1 MNEQLAKQILKIF
14 ANNPFDAYNH
24 KQISSRIGA
33 GSKAE
38 RQEVIRTM
46 QELAEQKHLVEDSH
60 KGKYKINPKSIDD
73 ELMPQNYVVGTID
86 MKQGGKAYVIPEE
99 EGREDI
105 QIAPNNTH
113 HALHG
118 DTVKVLMFPQ
128 RKMHKPEGQVVEI
141 LKRAKTRF
149 VGVIQKQE
157 RFAFMVSDS
166 RTMQVDIFIHIDDL
180 AGAENGEKV
189 LVEMT
194 DWPERMNNPV
204 GKVIKRLG
212 KPGDN
217 NVEMQSILAEYD
229 FPLDFPKE
237 VEEEAKK
244 IKKPTKKEI
253 SSRRDFR
260 DVTTFTIDPADAK
273 DFDDALSFRELPN
286 GHVEVGVHIADVS
299 YYVKPGSAIDREA
312 YERGTSVYLVDRTIP
327 MLPEKL
333 CNEVCSLRQDEE
345 KLCFSV
351 VMEMD
356 AKGKVH
362 NTWMGK
368 TVIKSDRR
376 MAYEEAQEII
386 ENGDLKNEKSADAV
400 TVAILKLHSIA
411 EKLRVARYKSGAI
424 NFETQEVKFQLDE
437 NAKPIGVY
445 IKESK
450 EANWLIEEFML
461 LANRS
466 VAEYIGKPTNRV
478 KSSKNST
485 TRTFVYRVH
494 DEPNPEKLNTFVEF
508 VAKLGFSMKT
518 SSRKALAESYNRL
531 FENIS
536 GRGEEHMVDTIAIR
550 TMSKAYYSTENIGH
564 YGLAFPYYTHFTS
577 PIRRYPDLMVH
588 RLLERYL
595 EGGASVNA
603 DEYEDYCRHCSVME
617 KKAADAER
625 TSVKYKQAEY
635 LADKLGQVFPALIS
649 GVSKWG
655 IYAEIEGNKC
665 EGMIPIGSLKDDYYM
680 LDEDNY
686 QVIGRRHGRC
696 YKLGYPV
703 HIRVRKVDLL
713 KKQIDFDLVEEEDT
727 RAPKHESKKKSHKE
741 TQKPKS
747 HGRKK
752 KGAKRGLMV
761 LACCLLALGCQQVPQ
776 VPAEPDYADTT
787 QWFVADRG
795 AGVDVFYIT
804 STETDDYPMGGAVW
818 YFSDTYND
826 SLRAL
831 LQGEMTGVDQLLAGD
846 LNFYSPYYR
855 QCSMETFTADSLVA
869 ERMPLAMGD
878 VKRAFDYYI
887 EHLNGGRPFI
897 VAGFSQGAIGVV
909 ELLKHMDDEA
919 YSRMVAAYVIG
930 WKVTDDDLAAT
941 THILAARDS
950 ADLGVTVCYNS
961 VRTPQCAIPMLSE
974 GNRMAINPLN
984 WRTDGEPATTVFR
997 GDTLTVTLDTAS
1009 LLLCVDGYTRN
1020 DYMLPLV
1027 GVDGNYHCL
1036 DITLYAEAIRRN
1048 IALRAKL
1055 MH

>member
-1 MNEQLAKQILKIF
+1 MNENLAKQILKIF

-24 KQISSRIGA
+24 KQIASRIGA
-33 GSKAE
+33 NSKAE

-73 ELMPQNYVVGTID
+73 ELLPQNYVTGTID

-141 LKRAKTRF
+141 IKRAKTRF
-149 VGVIQKQE
+149 VGVIQRQE

-166 RTMQVDIFIHIDDL
+166 RTMPVDIFIHIDDL
-180 AGAENGEKV
+180 GGAENGEKV

-253 SSRRDFR
+253 ASRRDFR

-273 DFDDALSFRELPN
+273 DFDDALSFQELPN

-356 AKGKVH
+356 AGGVRDRKGANTTPKVYD
-362 NTWMGK
+362 TWMGK
-368 TVIKSDRR
+368 SVIKSNRR

-386 ENGDLKNEKSADAV
+386 EGERSKVKGERCDDEVA
-400 TVAILKLHSIA
+400 VAILKLHSIA
-411 EKLRVARYKSGAI
+411 EKLRAARYKSGAI

-466 VAEYIGKPTNRV
+466 VAEFIGKTGKTG
-478 KSSKNST
+478 KSSKPA
-485 TRTFVYRVH
+485 RTFVYRVH

-508 VAKLGFSMKT
+508 VATLGFSMKT

-531 FENIS
+531 FENIA

-595 EGGASVNA
+595 QGGTSVKA
-603 DEYEDYCRHCSVME
+603 AEYEDYCKHCSIME

-625 TSVKYKQAEY
+625 TSVKYKQAEF

-713 KKQIDFDLVEEEDT
+713 KKQIDFDLVEEDDHIAG
-727 RAPKHESKKKSHKE
+727 APAGRKAAGKHATQTSKDKNQRNKKGSPSAKDNKKKSH
-741 TQKPKS
+741 S
-747 HGRKK
+747 RHKK
-752 KGAKRGLMV
+752 
-761 LACCLLALGCQQVPQ
+761 
-776 VPAEPDYADTT
+776 
-787 QWFVADRG
+787 
-795 AGVDVFYIT
+795 
-804 STETDDYPMGGAVW
+804 
-818 YFSDTYND
+818 
-826 SLRAL
+826 
-831 LQGEMTGVDQLLAGD
+831 
-846 LNFYSPYYR
+846 
-855 QCSMETFTADSLVA
+855 
-869 ERMPLAMGD
+869 
-878 VKRAFDYYI
+878 
-887 EHLNGGRPFI
+887 
-897 VAGFSQGAIGVV
+897 
-909 ELLKHMDDEA
+909 
-919 YSRMVAAYVIG
+919 
-930 WKVTDDDLAAT
+930 
-941 THILAARDS
+941 
-950 ADLGVTVCYNS
+950 
-961 VRTPQCAIPMLSE
+961 
-974 GNRMAINPLN
+974 
-984 WRTDGEPATTVFR
+984 
-997 GDTLTVTLDTAS
+997 
-1009 LLLCVDGYTRN
+1009 
-1020 DYMLPLV
+1020 
-1027 GVDGNYHCL
+1027 
-1036 DITLYAEAIRRN
+1036 
-1048 IALRAKL
+1048 
-1055 MH
+1055 

>member
-1 MNEQLAKQILKIF
+1 MKEQFERERDNQGANDSLAKQILKIF

-38 RQEVIRTM
+38 RQEVIRTI

-73 ELMPQNYVVGTID
+73 ELLPQNYVTGTID

-141 LKRAKTRF
+141 IKRAKTRF
-149 VGVIQKQE
+149 VGVLQKQE

-237 VEEEAKK
+237 VEDEARK

-253 SSRRDFR
+253 ASRRDFR

-273 DFDDALSFRELPN
+273 DFDDALSFRELDN

-356 AKGKVH
+356 AKGKVY

-368 TVIKSDRR
+368 TVIRSDRR

-386 ENGDLKNEKSADAV
+386 ESLQVYKSTSQRV
-400 TVAILKLHSIA
+400 EEAILRLHAIA
-411 EKLRVARYKSGAI
+411 TKLRAERYKNGAI

-466 VAEYIGKPTNRV
+466 VAEWVGKSTSQQDF
-478 KSSKNST
+478 KSQSLKVSKSQSLKVPKV
-485 TRTFVYRVH
+485 FVYRVH

-508 VAKLGFSMKT
+508 VSKLGFSMKT

-531 FENIS
+531 FENIA

-564 YGLAFPYYTHFTS
+564 YGLAFQYYTHFTS

-588 RLLERYL
+588 RLLEYYL
-595 EGGASVNA
+595 STSQQVNKSTSNSKNSSA
-603 DEYEDYCRHCSVME
+603 TPNREVYEEYCKHCSIME

-703 HIRVRKVDLL
+703 HIRVRRVDLL
-713 KKQIDFDLVEEEDT
+713 KKQIDFDLVEEDDLGS
-727 RAPKHESKKKSHKE
+727 RPSPHKSNGKDR
-741 TQKPKS
+741 KS
-747 HGRKK
+747 SGKDNKSGGKQK
-752 KGAKRGLMV
+752 KGQHHRKR
-761 LACCLLALGCQQVPQ
+761 
-776 VPAEPDYADTT
+776 
-787 QWFVADRG
+787 
-795 AGVDVFYIT
+795 
-804 STETDDYPMGGAVW
+804 
-818 YFSDTYND
+818 
-826 SLRAL
+826 
-831 LQGEMTGVDQLLAGD
+831 
-846 LNFYSPYYR
+846 
-855 QCSMETFTADSLVA
+855 
-869 ERMPLAMGD
+869 
-878 VKRAFDYYI
+878 
-887 EHLNGGRPFI
+887 
-897 VAGFSQGAIGVV
+897 
-909 ELLKHMDDEA
+909 
-919 YSRMVAAYVIG
+919 
-930 WKVTDDDLAAT
+930 
-941 THILAARDS
+941 
-950 ADLGVTVCYNS
+950 NS
-961 VRTPQCAIPMLSE
+961 
-974 GNRMAINPLN
+974 
-984 WRTDGEPATTVFR
+984 
-997 GDTLTVTLDTAS
+997 
-1009 LLLCVDGYTRN
+1009 
-1020 DYMLPLV
+1020 
-1027 GVDGNYHCL
+1027 
-1036 DITLYAEAIRRN
+1036 
-1048 IALRAKL
+1048 
-1055 MH
+1055 

>member
-24 KQISSRIGA
+24 KQIASRVGA
-33 GSKAE
+33 NSKAE

-46 QELAEQKHLVEDSH
+46 QQLAEEKHLVEDDH
-60 KGKYKINPKSIDD
+60 KGKFKINPKSINDD
-73 ELMPQNYVVGTID
+73 LMPHNYVTGTID
-86 MKQGGKAYVIPEE
+86 MKQGGKAYVIPDE

-105 QIAPNNTH
+105 QIAPNNTR

-141 LKRAKTRF
+141 IKRAKTHF
-149 VGVIQKQE
+149 VGVIQRQE

-189 LVEMT
+189 LVEMI

-204 GKVIKRLG
+204 GRVIKRLG

-244 IKKPTKKEI
+244 IKKPTKKEMA
-253 SSRRDFR
+253 SRRDFR

-286 GHVEVGVHIADVS
+286 GHIEVCVHIADVS
-299 YYVKPGSAIDREA
+299 YYVKPGSTIDREA
-312 YERGTSVYLVDRTIP
+312 YTRGTSVYLVDRTIP

-351 VMEMD
+351 VLEMD
-356 AKGKVH
+356 SKAKVH
-362 NTWMGK
+362 KTWMGK
-368 TVIKSDRR
+368 TVICSNRR

-386 ENGDLKNEKSADAV
+386 ESGISDGTAV
-400 TVAILKLHSIA
+400 ATAILRLHALATI
-411 EKLRVARYKSGAI
+411 LRNQRYKSGAI

-466 VAEYIGKPTNRV
+466 VAEYIGKPSG
-478 KSSKNST
+478 KSGKSGKTGAPS
-485 TRTFVYRVH
+485 RTFVYRVH

-531 FENIS
+531 FENIA

-595 EGGASVNA
+595 EGGSSVKK
-603 DEYEDYCRHCSVME
+603 DEYEDYCKHCSIME

-625 TSVKYKQAEY
+625 TSVKYKQAEF

-686 QVIGRRHGRC
+686 QVIGRRNGRC

-713 KKQIDFDLVEEEDT
+713 KKQIDFDLVEEEAQNP
-727 RAPKHESKKKSHKE
+727 APKAKNSRKNSKTGIPGKSGKAGKNKKK
-741 TQKPKS
+741 
-747 HGRKK
+747 R
-752 KGAKRGLMV
+752 
-761 LACCLLALGCQQVPQ
+761 
-776 VPAEPDYADTT
+776 
-787 QWFVADRG
+787 
-795 AGVDVFYIT
+795 
-804 STETDDYPMGGAVW
+804 
-818 YFSDTYND
+818 
-826 SLRAL
+826 
-831 LQGEMTGVDQLLAGD
+831 
-846 LNFYSPYYR
+846 
-855 QCSMETFTADSLVA
+855 
-869 ERMPLAMGD
+869 
-878 VKRAFDYYI
+878 
-887 EHLNGGRPFI
+887 
-897 VAGFSQGAIGVV
+897 
-909 ELLKHMDDEA
+909 
-919 YSRMVAAYVIG
+919 
-930 WKVTDDDLAAT
+930 
-941 THILAARDS
+941 
-950 ADLGVTVCYNS
+950 
-961 VRTPQCAIPMLSE
+961 
-974 GNRMAINPLN
+974 
-984 WRTDGEPATTVFR
+984 
-997 GDTLTVTLDTAS
+997 
-1009 LLLCVDGYTRN
+1009 
-1020 DYMLPLV
+1020 
-1027 GVDGNYHCL
+1027 
-1036 DITLYAEAIRRN
+1036 
-1048 IALRAKL
+1048 
-1055 MH
+1055 

>member
-1 MNEQLAKQILKIF
+1 MRYVNIMNEQLAKQILKIF

-73 ELMPQNYVVGTID
+73 DLMPQNYVVGTID

-105 QIAPNNTH
+105 QIAPNNTN

-141 LKRAKTRF
+141 LKRAKIRF

-166 RTMQVDIFIHIDDL
+166 RTMPVDIFIHIDDL
-180 AGAENGEKV
+180 GGAENGEKV

-253 SSRRDFR
+253 ASRRDFR
-260 DVTTFTIDPADAK
+260 DITTFTIDPADAK
-273 DFDDALSFRELPN
+273 DFDDAISFRELPN

-333 CNEVCSLRQDEE
+333 CNEVCSLRQDED

-356 AKGKVH
+356 NKGKVYD
-362 NTWMGK
+362 TWMGK
-368 TVIKSDRR
+368 TVICSDRR

-386 ENGDLKNEKSADAV
+386 EANTVPDGSPVGD
-400 TVAILKLHSIA
+400 AILKLHAIA
-411 EKLRVARYKSGAI
+411 TKLRAARYKSGAI

-461 LANRS
+461 LANRT
-466 VAEYIGKPTNRV
+466 VAEFIGKP
-478 KSSKNST
+478 KNK
-485 TRTFVYRVH
+485 TFVYRVH

-531 FENIS
+531 FENIA

-564 YGLAFPYYTHFTS
+564 YGLAFAYYTHFTS

-588 RLLERYL
+588 RLLDLYL
-595 EGGASVNA
+595 HDGASVKA
-603 DEYEDYCRHCSVME
+603 AEYEDYCKHCSIME

-713 KKQIDFDLVEEEDT
+713 KKQIDFDLVEEDSTSRKDIKVKSNKVEKTKSGRD
-727 RAPKHESKKKSHKE
+727 KKAKKQKS
-741 TQKPKS
+741 
-747 HGRKK
+747 RK
-752 KGAKRGLMV
+752 R
-761 LACCLLALGCQQVPQ
+761 
-776 VPAEPDYADTT
+776 
-787 QWFVADRG
+787 
-795 AGVDVFYIT
+795 
-804 STETDDYPMGGAVW
+804 
-818 YFSDTYND
+818 
-826 SLRAL
+826 
-831 LQGEMTGVDQLLAGD
+831 
-846 LNFYSPYYR
+846 
-855 QCSMETFTADSLVA
+855 
-869 ERMPLAMGD
+869 
-878 VKRAFDYYI
+878 
-887 EHLNGGRPFI
+887 
-897 VAGFSQGAIGVV
+897 
-909 ELLKHMDDEA
+909 
-919 YSRMVAAYVIG
+919 
-930 WKVTDDDLAAT
+930 
-941 THILAARDS
+941 
-950 ADLGVTVCYNS
+950 
-961 VRTPQCAIPMLSE
+961 
-974 GNRMAINPLN
+974 
-984 WRTDGEPATTVFR
+984 
-997 GDTLTVTLDTAS
+997 
-1009 LLLCVDGYTRN
+1009 
-1020 DYMLPLV
+1020 
-1027 GVDGNYHCL
+1027 
-1036 DITLYAEAIRRN
+1036 
-1048 IALRAKL
+1048 
-1055 MH
+1055 

>member
-1 MNEQLAKQILKIF
+1 MRYVSIMNNQLAKQILKIF
-14 ANNPFDAYNH
+14 ANNPFDAFNH

-38 RQEVIRTM
+38 RQEVIRTI

-105 QIAPNNTH
+105 QIAPNNTN

-141 LKRAKTRF
+141 LKRAKIRF

-166 RTMQVDIFIHIDDL
+166 RTMPVDIFIHIDDL
-180 AGAENGEKV
+180 GGAENGEKV

-253 SSRRDFR
+253 ASRRDFR

-273 DFDDALSFRELPN
+273 DFDDALSYRELPN
-286 GHVEVGVHIADVS
+286 GHIEVGVHIADVS

-356 AKGKVH
+356 SKSKVY

-368 TVIKSDRR
+368 TVICSNRR

-386 ENGDLKNEKSADAV
+386 EANTVPDGSPVGD
-400 TVAILKLHSIA
+400 AILKLHAIA
-411 EKLRVARYKSGAI
+411 TKLRAARYKSGAI

-461 LANRS
+461 LANRT
-466 VAEYIGKPTNRV
+466 VAEFIGKP
-478 KSSKNST
+478 KNK
-485 TRTFVYRVH
+485 TFVYRVH

-531 FENIS
+531 FENIA

-564 YGLAFPYYTHFTS
+564 YGLAFAYYTHFTS

-588 RLLERYL
+588 RLLDLYL
-595 EGGASVNA
+595 HDGASVKA
-603 DEYEDYCRHCSVME
+603 AEYEDYCKHCSIME

-713 KKQIDFDLVEEEDT
+713 KKQIDFDLVEEDST
-727 RAPKHESKKKSHKE
+727 SRKDIKVRSKKIENTKSGRDKKAKK
-741 TQKPKS
+741 QK
-747 HGRKK
+747 
-752 KGAKRGLMV
+752 
-761 LACCLLALGCQQVPQ
+761 
-776 VPAEPDYADTT
+776 
-787 QWFVADRG
+787 
-795 AGVDVFYIT
+795 
-804 STETDDYPMGGAVW
+804 
-818 YFSDTYND
+818 
-826 SLRAL
+826 
-831 LQGEMTGVDQLLAGD
+831 
-846 LNFYSPYYR
+846 
-855 QCSMETFTADSLVA
+855 
-869 ERMPLAMGD
+869 
-878 VKRAFDYYI
+878 
-887 EHLNGGRPFI
+887 
-897 VAGFSQGAIGVV
+897 
-909 ELLKHMDDEA
+909 
-919 YSRMVAAYVIG
+919 SR
-930 WKVTDDDLAAT
+930 
-941 THILAARDS
+941 
-950 ADLGVTVCYNS
+950 
-961 VRTPQCAIPMLSE
+961 
-974 GNRMAINPLN
+974 NR
-984 WRTDGEPATTVFR
+984 
-997 GDTLTVTLDTAS
+997 
-1009 LLLCVDGYTRN
+1009 
-1020 DYMLPLV
+1020 
-1027 GVDGNYHCL
+1027 
-1036 DITLYAEAIRRN
+1036 
-1048 IALRAKL
+1048 
-1055 MH
+1055 

>member
-1 MNEQLAKQILKIF
+1 MNENLAKQILKIF

-24 KQISSRIGA
+24 KQIASRIGA
-33 GSKAE
+33 NSKAE
-38 RQEVIRTM
+38 RQEVIRTI

-60 KGKYKINPKSIDD
+60 KGKYKINPKSIND
-73 ELMPQNYVVGTID
+73 ELLPQNYVTGTID

-118 DTVKVLMFPQ
+118 DTVKVMLFPQ

-141 LKRAKTRF
+141 IRRAKTRF

-166 RTMQVDIFIHIDDL
+166 RTMPVDIFIHIDDL
-180 AGAENGEKV
+180 GGAENGEKV

-229 FPLDFPKE
+229 FPLEFPKE

-244 IKKPTKKEI
+244 IRKPTKKEI
-253 SSRRDFR
+253 ASRRDFR
-260 DVTTFTIDPADAK
+260 DITTFTIDPADAK
-273 DFDDALSFRELPN
+273 DFDDALSFRELEN

-356 AKGKVH
+356 NKGKVYDS
-362 NTWMGK
+362 WMGK
-368 TVIKSDRR
+368 SVIKSDRR

-386 ENGDLKNEKSADAV
+386 ENGELKIENSADVVA
-400 TVAILKLHSIA
+400 VAILKLHGIA
-411 EKLRVARYKSGAI
+411 EKLRAARYKSGAI

-461 LANRS
+461 LANKT
-466 VAEYIGKPTNRV
+466 VAEFVGKTS
-478 KSSKNST
+478 KTSASSKSRNT
-485 TRTFVYRVH
+485 KTFVYRVH

-531 FENIS
+531 FENIA

-595 EGGASVNA
+595 QGGKSVNA

-625 TSVKYKQAEY
+625 TSVKYKQAEF

-686 QVIGRRHGRC
+686 QVIGRRHGRT

-703 HIRVRKVDLL
+703 HIRVRRVDLL
-713 KKQIDFDLVEEEDT
+713 KKQIDFDLVEEDEPLGKQTSSSAKKKSGKPARNKKGTPAD
-727 RAPKHESKKKSHKE
+727 KENKKKSH
-741 TQKPKS
+741 S
-747 HGRKK
+747 RRRK
-752 KGAKRGLMV
+752 
-761 LACCLLALGCQQVPQ
+761 
-776 VPAEPDYADTT
+776 
-787 QWFVADRG
+787 
-795 AGVDVFYIT
+795 
-804 STETDDYPMGGAVW
+804 
-818 YFSDTYND
+818 
-826 SLRAL
+826 
-831 LQGEMTGVDQLLAGD
+831 
-846 LNFYSPYYR
+846 
-855 QCSMETFTADSLVA
+855 
-869 ERMPLAMGD
+869 
-878 VKRAFDYYI
+878 
-887 EHLNGGRPFI
+887 
-897 VAGFSQGAIGVV
+897 
-909 ELLKHMDDEA
+909 
-919 YSRMVAAYVIG
+919 
-930 WKVTDDDLAAT
+930 
-941 THILAARDS
+941 
-950 ADLGVTVCYNS
+950 
-961 VRTPQCAIPMLSE
+961 
-974 GNRMAINPLN
+974 
-984 WRTDGEPATTVFR
+984 
-997 GDTLTVTLDTAS
+997 
-1009 LLLCVDGYTRN
+1009 
-1020 DYMLPLV
+1020 
-1027 GVDGNYHCL
+1027 
-1036 DITLYAEAIRRN
+1036 
-1048 IALRAKL
+1048 
-1055 MH
+1055 

>member
-1 MNEQLAKQILKIF
+1 MNEELAKQILKVF
-14 ANNPFDAYNH
+14 ANNPFDAFNH

-38 RQEVIRTM
+38 RQEVIRTI
-46 QELAEQKHLVEDSH
+46 QQLAEEKHLVEDDH
-60 KGKYKINPKSIDD
+60 KGKYKINPKSINDD
-73 ELMPQNYVVGTID
+73 LLPRNYVTGVID

-118 DTVKVLMFPQ
+118 DTVRVLMFPQ

-141 LKRAKTRF
+141 IKRAKTRF
-149 VGVIQKQE
+149 VGVIQRQE

-180 AGAENGEKV
+180 GGAENGEKV

-212 KPGDN
+212 RPGDN

-244 IKKPTKKEI
+244 IRKPTKKEI
-253 SSRRDFR
+253 ANRRDFR

-333 CNEVCSLRQDEE
+333 CNEVCSLRQDED

-356 AKGKVH
+356 AKGERDRKGANATPKVLK
-362 NTWMGK
+362 TWMGK
-368 TVIKSDRR
+368 TVIRSDRR

-386 ENGDLKNEKSADAV
+386 EAN
-400 TVAILKLHSIA
+400 TVPDGSPVGEAILRLHA
-411 EKLRVARYKSGAI
+411 LATALRSQRYKDGAI
-424 NFETQEVKFQLDE
+424 NFESQEVKFQLDE

-461 LANRS
+461 LANRK
-466 VAEYIGKPTNRV
+466 VAEFGAQRAEFGDKSNR
-478 KSSKNST
+478 KKTPNSEL
-485 TRTFVYRVH
+485 RTPNSNRPFVYRVH

-508 VAKLGFSMKT
+508 VTKLGFSMKT

-531 FENIS
+531 FENIA

-588 RLLERYL
+588 RLLEHYL
-595 EGGASVNA
+595 NSEPQIPNS
-603 DEYEDYCRHCSVME
+603 EQLEEYCRHCSVME

-655 IYAEIEGNKC
+655 IYAEIEDSKC

-713 KKQIDFDLVEEEDT
+713 KKQIDFDLVEEEELTPSRKAKASNEKRPSGKT
-727 RAPKHESKKKSHKE
+727 RESNKSQKK
-741 TQKPKS
+741 
-747 HGRKK
+747 RKK
-752 KGAKRGLMV
+752 R
-761 LACCLLALGCQQVPQ
+761 
-776 VPAEPDYADTT
+776 
-787 QWFVADRG
+787 
-795 AGVDVFYIT
+795 
-804 STETDDYPMGGAVW
+804 
-818 YFSDTYND
+818 
-826 SLRAL
+826 
-831 LQGEMTGVDQLLAGD
+831 
-846 LNFYSPYYR
+846 
-855 QCSMETFTADSLVA
+855 
-869 ERMPLAMGD
+869 
-878 VKRAFDYYI
+878 
-887 EHLNGGRPFI
+887 
-897 VAGFSQGAIGVV
+897 
-909 ELLKHMDDEA
+909 
-919 YSRMVAAYVIG
+919 
-930 WKVTDDDLAAT
+930 
-941 THILAARDS
+941 
-950 ADLGVTVCYNS
+950 
-961 VRTPQCAIPMLSE
+961 
-974 GNRMAINPLN
+974 
-984 WRTDGEPATTVFR
+984 
-997 GDTLTVTLDTAS
+997 
-1009 LLLCVDGYTRN
+1009 
-1020 DYMLPLV
+1020 
-1027 GVDGNYHCL
+1027 
-1036 DITLYAEAIRRN
+1036 
-1048 IALRAKL
+1048 
-1055 MH
+1055 

>member
-1 MNEQLAKQILKIF
+1 MNEQLAKQILKVF
-14 ANNPFDAYNH
+14 ANNPFDAFNH

-38 RQEVIRTM
+38 RQEVIRTI
-46 QELAEQKHLVEDSH
+46 QQLAEEKHLVEDDH
-60 KGKYKINPKSIDD
+60 KGKYRINPKSINDD
-73 ELMPQNYVVGTID
+73 LLPRNYVTGTID
-86 MKQGGKAYVIPEE
+86 MKQGGKAYLIPIENE
-99 EGREDI
+99 KLKIENSADAGNNSQSSILNYQFTEDI

-141 LKRAKTRF
+141 VKRAKTRF

-166 RTMQVDIFIHIDDL
+166 RTMPVDIFIHIDDL

-244 IKKPTKKEI
+244 IKKPTKKELAG
-253 SSRRDFR
+253 RKDFR

-273 DFDDALSFRELPN
+273 DFDDALSFRELAN

-333 CNEVCSLRQDEE
+333 CNEVCSLRQDED

-356 AKGKVH
+356 AKGKIY
-362 NTWMGK
+362 NSWMGK
-368 TVIKSDRR
+368 TVIRSDRR

-386 ENGDLKNEKSADAV
+386 ENGELKIENSADAV
-400 TVAILKLHSIA
+400 AVAILKLHGIA
-411 EKLRVARYKSGAI
+411 EKLRAARYKSGAI

-461 LANRS
+461 LANRT
-466 VAEYIGKPTNRV
+466 VAEYIGKP
-478 KSSKNST
+478 SSKSRESRT
-485 TRTFVYRVH
+485 SSKTFVYRVH

-531 FENIS
+531 FENIA

-595 EGGASVNA
+595 QGGASVNA

-703 HIRVRKVDLL
+703 HIRVRHVDLL
-713 KKQIDFDLVEEEDT
+713 KKQIDFDLVEEDEPMADKYN
-727 RAPKHESKKKSHKE
+727 PQKSHK
-741 TQKPKS
+741 
-747 HGRKK
+747 GKK
-752 KGAKRGLMV
+752 EKRSNPNNKKAK
-761 LACCLLALGCQQVPQ
+761 
-776 VPAEPDYADTT
+776 
-787 QWFVADRG
+787 
-795 AGVDVFYIT
+795 
-804 STETDDYPMGGAVW
+804 
-818 YFSDTYND
+818 
-826 SLRAL
+826 
-831 LQGEMTGVDQLLAGD
+831 
-846 LNFYSPYYR
+846 
-855 QCSMETFTADSLVA
+855 
-869 ERMPLAMGD
+869 
-878 VKRAFDYYI
+878 K
-887 EHLNGGRPFI
+887 
-897 VAGFSQGAIGVV
+897 
-909 ELLKHMDDEA
+909 
-919 YSRMVAAYVIG
+919 
-930 WKVTDDDLAAT
+930 
-941 THILAARDS
+941 
-950 ADLGVTVCYNS
+950 
-961 VRTPQCAIPMLSE
+961 
-974 GNRMAINPLN
+974 
-984 WRTDGEPATTVFR
+984 
-997 GDTLTVTLDTAS
+997 
-1009 LLLCVDGYTRN
+1009 
-1020 DYMLPLV
+1020 
-1027 GVDGNYHCL
+1027 
-1036 DITLYAEAIRRN
+1036 
-1048 IALRAKL
+1048 
-1055 MH
+1055 